1 MVANRATTEVSPGRM
16 AREMAKNM
24 EELAAKGQWDGVEQ
38 VVVRLRSAVLEVP
51 EQERREVMEFVNY
64 CLERVR
70 TQALTS
76 RGEVT
81 GKLSE
86 IRRGRDAARA
96 YGGSL
101 APRQEPES
109 ELR

>member
-1 MVANRATTEVSPGRM
+1 MVANRATAEVCPGGM

-24 EELAAKGQWDGVEQ
+24 EELASNGQWKGVEHIA
-38 VVVRLRSAVLEVP
+38 VRLRSAVLEVP
-51 EQERREVMEFVNY
+51 EDERREVMEFVSY

-70 TQALTS
+70 TQALSS

-101 APRQEPES
+101 APRPGSET

>member
-1 MVANRATTEVSPGRM
+1 MVANRAAAEIGPGRI
-16 AREMAKNM
+16 AREMAEHM
-24 EELAAKGQWDGVEQ
+24 EELAAKGQWSGVEHI
-38 VVVRLRSAVLEVP
+38 VIRLRSVVLEVP
-51 EQERREVMEFVNY
+51 EGERREVMQFVNY

-70 TQALTS
+70 TEALSS

-101 APRQEPES
+101 TRRPASET

>member
-1 MVANRATTEVSPGRM
+1 MVANRATADVSPGRM
-16 AREMAKNM
+16 AREMAQHM
-24 EELAAKGQWDGVEQ
+24 EDLAAKGQWSSVEHI
-38 VVVRLRSAVLEVP
+38 VIRLRSVVLEVP
-51 EQERREVMEFVNY
+51 ESERREVMRFVNA

-70 TQALTS
+70 TEALSS
-76 RGEVT
+76 RGDVT

-101 APRQEPES
+101 KQRPPTET

>member
-1 MVANRATTEVSPGRM
+1 MVASRTTSEVSPASM
-16 AREMAKNM
+16 AREMAKNL
-24 EELAAKGQWDGVEQ
+24 EQLAANDQWNGAEQ
-38 VVVRLRSAVLEVP
+38 VVARLSSVILEIP
-51 EQERREVMEFVNY
+51 EDERREVLEYVSY

-70 TQALTS
+70 TQALSS

-81 GKLSE
+81 SKLSE

-101 APRQEPES
+101 APREQVEAES
-109 ELR
+109 R

>member
-1 MVANRATTEVSPGRM
+1 MVANRATAEVSPGLM
-16 AREMAKNM
+16 AREMAKHM
-24 EELAAKGQWDGVEQ
+24 EELAAKGQWGGVEHI
-38 VVVRLRSAVLEVP
+38 VVRLRSVVLEVP
-51 EQERREVMEFVNY
+51 EGERREVMQFVNY

-70 TQALTS
+70 TQALSS

-101 APRQEPES
+101 APRPEAEM

>member
-1 MVANRATTEVSPGRM
+1 MVANRATTEMSPGRM
-16 AREMAKNM
+16 AREMAKHM
-24 EELAAKGQWDGVEQ
+24 EELAAKGQWSGVEEI
-38 VVVRLRSAVLEVP
+38 VVRLRSVILDVHEN
-51 EQERREVMEFVNY
+51 ERGEVMEYVNY

-101 APRQEPES
+101 APRPEPDS